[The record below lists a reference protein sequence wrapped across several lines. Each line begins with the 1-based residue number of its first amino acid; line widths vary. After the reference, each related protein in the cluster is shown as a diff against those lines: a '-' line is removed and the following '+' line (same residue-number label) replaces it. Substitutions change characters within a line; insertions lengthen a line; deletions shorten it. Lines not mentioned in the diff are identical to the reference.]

1 MNSKKILLVTIGIF
15 IFVVAG
21 ICIYNYSTTNY
32 AEVYSSTITINEAGD
47 ADISETLVINFKS
60 YYNYIYRDI
69 NTSKGFEKN
78 PLMKGI
84 QYNAGN
90 SELVKNSVKVKVYEG
105 NIYEDNVKEI
115 TEEVYV
121 GKSYNGDKDRYGED
135 IECPCYNNYCYNNC
149 ESLYIDANDYGKF
162 EGTFSFTIEY
172 TIVGMVTSY
181 NDCAELNYVMFDF
194 LGFKTK
200 EAAVRINLP
209 NSTYSKEDI
218 YGYVHSASSGSYTQD
233 GNHAFDIY
241 AKNVSSD
248 DKLEFRVIFPKD
260 IIKGLDEKYTVNAD
274 MKSKI
279 LNYEEELSAETAL
292 LHTIQ
297 VSFDILAIVVVVGL
311 VVITIIVYKKYD
323 KEFIPKFDN
332 EYYRELPSN
341 YPPAIM
347 SYLYY
352 FQKTNDEDFSA
363 TILNLVRRKYLE
375 LNCLGDINDKK
386 ADYELVFT
394 KKEIDGLMPHEK
406 NILNFIINIIGNG
419 ERVTFGE
426 IESYGKSYGNAQK
439 FQDEAR
445 KFTKSIEKDA
455 KNFDFFIDTKKAKAK
470 VSIYG
475 VIGIL
480 IGILIALIG
489 SSMGLDIT
497 IHAFAIIG
505 LSIIYLIYVASIK
518 KRSIN
523 GNEEYAMWKAFRHF
537 LCDFGTLQDYSVSGI
552 DIWEEYLVY
561 ATSLKVAEKVMEQ
574 LKVKLPQMDTAD
586 ATFLYHTPGNHFYS
600 FYMINRIN
608 HMYARGYSN
617 AMGTIAAHNARNSG
631 GSGGHG
637 GGFSGG
643 SSFGGGGGG
652 FRGGR

>member
-15 IFVVAG
+15 IFVVVG
-21 ICIYNYSTTNY
+21 IIIYNYTTTNY
-32 AEVYSSTITINEAGD
+32 AEYYISTITVNEAGD
-47 ADISETLVINFKS
+47 ADITETLVINFKS

-69 NTSKGFEKN
+69 NISKGFENN

-84 QYNAGN
+84 NYDASSG
-90 SELVKNSVKVKVYEG
+90 ELIKSSVKVNVYEG
-105 NIYEDNVKEI
+105 NVYEENVTDI
-115 TEEVYV
+115 TDKVYI
-121 GKSYNGDKDRYGED
+121 GKSYNGDKTRYGD
-135 IECPCYNNYCYNNC
+135 AIECPCYNGYCYDDC

-162 EGTFSFTIEY
+162 EGVYSFTFEY

-181 NDCAELNYVMFDF
+181 NDCAELNYVMFDY

-209 NSTYSKEDI
+209 NSTYDKEEI
-218 YGYVHSASSGSYTQD
+218 YGYVHSASNGSYTQD
-233 GNHAFDIY
+233 GNHGFDIY
-241 AKNVSSD
+241 AKNVASD
-248 DKLEFRVIFPKD
+248 DKLEFRVVFPKD
-260 IIKGLDEKYTVNAD
+260 IISGLDGKYTINAD

-279 LNYEEELSAETAL
+279 LSYEEELSAETAM
-292 LHTIQ
+292 LHSVQ
-297 VSFDILAIVVVVGL
+297 VAIDVFAVVIVVGL

-323 KEFIPKFDN
+323 KEFVPKFNN

-352 FQKTNDEDFSA
+352 FQKTNNEDFSA

-394 KKEIDGLMPHEK
+394 NKEIEGLMPHER
-406 NILNFIINIIGNG
+406 NILNFIINIIGDG
-419 ERVTFGE
+419 KKVTFDE
-426 IESYGKSYGNAQK
+426 IEAYGKSYANAQR

-445 KFTKSIEKDA
+445 KFTKSVEKDA

-475 VIGIL
+475 IIGII

-497 IHAFAIIG
+497 IHAFVIIG
-505 LSIIYLIYVASIK
+505 LSIIYLIYVSSIK

-537 LCDFGTLQDYSVSGI
+537 LCEFGSLKDYSVAGI

-561 ATSLKVAEKVMEQ
+561 ATSLKIADKVMEQ
-574 LKVKLPQMDTAD
+574 LKVKLPQMDNTD
-586 ATFLYHTPGNHFYS
+586 ATFLYYGPGDYYS
-600 FYMINRIN
+600 FYMIHRIN
-608 HMYARGYSN
+608 HAYAHGYAN
-617 AMGTIAAHNARNSG
+617 AMGTIAAHNTRNSG